1 MVSNANGLFRLRILI
16 AYDGSSD
23 ARSAIDMAAVVCP
36 GAETIVL
43 SVWEPFLVS
52 AARGGYTVATVPF
65 TADTE
70 ALDEHAEA
78 ATRAIARQGAER
90 ARRLGL
96 EADALWESDVSPVW
110 EAIVDVSARERV
122 DLIVIGSRGLTGLRS
137 LLAGSV
143 SERVVHHAQRPVLV
157 VPSTG
162 TIVRRHAALR
172 EAEGR
177 VPAGGGERRGT
188 PHHHRSRRHRRDADA
203 ANGNGGGADGD
214 DQAAP
219 PADDG

>member
-23 ARSAIDMAAVVCP
+23 ARSAIDMAAVVSP
-36 GAETIVL
+36 GADTIVL

-65 TADTE
+65 TADTD
-70 ALDEHAEA
+70 ALDQHAEA

-96 EADALWESDVSPVW
+96 EADPRWESDVSTVW
-110 EAIVDVSARERV
+110 ETIVDVSARERV

-162 TIVRRHAALR
+162 TIVRRHSALR
-172 EAEGR
+172 EAEER
-177 VPAGGGERRGT
+177 VPAGGERRGT
-188 PHHHRSRRHRRDADA
+188 AHHHQRSWRHRRDAA
-203 ANGNGGGADGD
+203 NGGGAHGGDTAASPADGD
-214 DQAAP
+214 D
-219 PADDG
+219 